1 MLNYTYI
8 ITAKVNDMFGLTIT
22 YNVAKIVN
30 LNTH

>member
-22 YNVAKIVN
+22 YNVAKIVI
-30 LNTH
+30 